1 MTLFSRLRIGA
12 PVLAVLFAASAAV
25 AADPGKPDSTTS
37 SPIQHVLLISIDG
50 MHSLDFANCAKGVPN
65 SANDPY
71 CPHLASLSSTGV
83 HYLQALT
90 SKPSDSFPGLVAQ
103 ITGGTPRSA
112 GIFYDVSYDRALSP
126 PARTTP
132 YGIVGGAKLC
142 PGTVGTQVGFDEE
155 IYYNYLDLHSGKPD
169 GSSGINGINPDYLPR
184 DPKNGCAPVYPHSFI
199 RDNTIFNVAHNA
211 GLYTA
216 WSDKHP
222 SYDFTNGPSGDGVAD
237 LWSPEINSIPVSL
250 PSVPGC
256 SPLPDPGAATSSNA
270 WTDSFENIRCY
281 DQYKVQAV
289 LNWID
294 GKWHDGS
301 ASAPVPAV
309 FGMNFQSVSVGE
321 KLVEKSKSLT
331 GGYVDALGT
340 PSDSLLAEIQYVD
353 GAIGQMVAELKKQGL
368 LDSTLIIVSAKHGQ
382 SPIDPSRVLRI
393 PGDVATDEPPSQIV
407 SPTGVGPGLPV
418 AQADEDDI
426 SMLWLTD
433 QSQTASAVATL
444 SLAANESLFGQG
456 EIFAGPSLTLQFN
469 DPLTDSR
476 TPDIIVTPNVGVI
489 YTGGTG
495 KVAEHGGFAYD
506 DRNVLLI
513 VSNPR
518 YNAATFNDLV
528 ETRQTAPTIVK
539 ALGLDPNQLS
549 AVRSEHTETLPGL
562 PFTQK

>member
-1 MTLFSRLRIGA
+1 MSDRRFLPLGLIALALVSLFS
-12 PVLAVLFAASAAV
+12 FTAAAQ
-25 AADPGKPDSTTS
+25 PTGK
-37 SPIQHVLLISIDG
+37 IQHVLFISIDG
-50 MHSLDFANCAKGVPN
+50 MHALDFANCSKGVPIYGN
-65 SANDPY
+65 QTY

-90 SKPSDSFPGLVAQ
+90 SKPSDSFPGLTAI

-126 PARTTP
+126 PKKTTP

-142 PGTVGTQVGFDEE
+142 PSVIGTQVGFDEE
-155 IYYNYLDLHSGKPD
+155 IDYNYLKLDSGVAN

-184 DPKNGCAPVYPHSFI
+184 DPKNNCAPVYPHTYL
-199 RDNTIFNVAHNA
+199 RDNTIFNVVKNA
-211 GLYTA
+211 GGYTA

-222 SYDFTNGPSGDGVAD
+222 SYDFTNGPSGDGVDD
-237 LWSPEINSIPVSL
+237 LWSPEINSIPVAI
-250 PSVPGC
+250 PTVQGC
-256 SPLPDPGAATSSNA
+256 NPLPDPGAATSSNA
-270 WTDSFENIRCY
+270 WTDSFQNIRCY
-281 DQYKVQAV
+281 DQFKVQAV

-294 GKWHDGS
+294 GKTHDGS
-301 ASAPVPAV
+301 ATAPVPNL

-321 KLVEKSKSLT
+321 KLVEKSLSLT

-340 PSDSLLAEIQYVD
+340 PSDSLFAEIQYVD
-353 GAIGQMVAELKKQGL
+353 TAIGQFVSELKKQGL
-368 LDSTLIIVSAKHGQ
+368 SDSTLIIVSAKHGQ
-382 SPIDPSRVLRI
+382 SPIDINRVLRI
-393 PGDVATDEPPSQIV
+393 PGDVATDEPPSQIL
-407 SPTGVGPGLPV
+407 SPAGVGPGLPV

-433 QSQTASAVATL
+433 QSQTESFVATL
-444 SLAANESLFGQG
+444 ALLANENLFGQG

-476 TPDIIVTPNVGVI
+476 TPDIIVAPNVGVI

-513 VSNPR
+513 VSNPGSKP
-518 YNAATFNDLV
+518 ATFNDQV
-528 ETRQTAPTIVK
+528 ETRQIAPTIVK
-539 ALGLDPNQLS
+539 ALGLDPALLG

>member
-1 MTLFSRLRIGA
+1 VSDRRFLPLGLIALALVSLFS
-12 PVLAVLFAASAAV
+12 FTAAAQ
-25 AADPGKPDSTTS
+25 PTGK
-37 SPIQHVLLISIDG
+37 IQHVLFISIDG
-50 MHSLDFANCAKGVPN
+50 MHALDFANCSKGVPIYGN
-65 SANDPY
+65 QTY

-90 SKPSDSFPGLVAQ
+90 SKPSDSFPGLTAI

-126 PARTTP
+126 PKKTTP

-142 PGTVGTQVGFDEE
+142 PSVIGTQVGFDEE
-155 IYYNYLDLHSGKPD
+155 IDYNYLKLDSGVAN

-184 DPKNGCAPVYPHSFI
+184 DPKNNCAPVYPHTYL
-199 RDNTIFNVAHNA
+199 RDNTIFNVVKNA
-211 GLYTA
+211 GGYTA

-222 SYDFTNGPSGDGVAD
+222 SYDFTNGPSGDGVDD
-237 LWSPEINSIPVSL
+237 LWSPEINSIPVAI
-250 PSVPGC
+250 PTVQGC
-256 SPLPDPGAATSSNA
+256 NPLPDPGAATSSNA
-270 WTDSFENIRCY
+270 WTDSFQNIRCY
-281 DQYKVQAV
+281 DQFKVQAV

-294 GKWHDGS
+294 GKTHDGS
-301 ASAPVPAV
+301 ATAPVPNL

-321 KLVEKSKSLT
+321 KLVEKSLSLT

-340 PSDSLLAEIQYVD
+340 PSDSLFAEIQYVD
-353 GAIGQMVAELKKQGL
+353 TAIGQFVSELKKQGL
-368 LDSTLIIVSAKHGQ
+368 SDSTLIIVSAKHGQ
-382 SPIDPSRVLRI
+382 SPIDINRVLRI
-393 PGDVATDEPPSQIV
+393 PGDVATDEPPSQIL
-407 SPTGVGPGLPV
+407 SPAGVGPGLPV

-433 QSQTASAVATL
+433 QSQTESFVATL
-444 SLAANESLFGQG
+444 ALLANENLFGQG

-476 TPDIIVTPNVGVI
+476 TPDIIVAPNVGVI

-513 VSNPR
+513 VSNPG
-518 YNAATFNDLV
+518 YKPATFNDQV
-528 ETRQTAPTIVK
+528 ETRQIAPTIVK
-539 ALGLDPNQLS
+539 ALGLDPALLG